1 MPGINIIGSNY
12 SGEVLEQLLVKATTG
27 NQLVAGGHIKV
38 VPHVS
43 KKCSIPRLRTGQM
56 LQKRKEMPK
65 QGDAKG
71 EFAYSEKVLEPKEI
85 MAFTVFNPRAF
96 ESVWRPFQPKG
107 NLVFAELNPTVQ
119 NQLLEEMGKAVDFEL
134 GGHFINGKYT
144 EAEGDFFDGII
155 TRIVAD
161 TDVIRP
167 NGVAAIT
174 EDNILPT
181 LKKVK
186 AAIPTTL
193 LGNKNLKIFMSR
205 RDFESY
211 DSVVTDKPYKGED
224 YTNMNPERYK
234 GIRIVVL
241 ADWPDDVIV
250 AAVASN
256 GTESNFWA
264 GVSLVDDADVIKIG
278 LLENAGEL
286 YFFKMLMKVD
296 TNIVFGEE
304 IVLWDGREE
313 AEPAIAEV

>member
-1 MPGINIIGSNY
+1 MAGINIINSNY
-12 SGEVLEQLLVKATTG
+12 SGEVLDQLLVKATTG

-38 VPHVS
+38 VPHIRM
-43 KKCSIPRLRTGQM
+43 KFSIPRLKTGQM

-71 EFAYSEKVLEPKEI
+71 EFAYSERALVPKEF

-96 ESVWRPFQPKG
+96 EHIWRPFQPKG
-107 NLVFAELNPTVQ
+107 PLVFSELNPSVQ
-119 NQLLEEMGKAVDFEL
+119 NQLLAEMGKAVDFEL
-134 GGHFINGKYT
+134 GGHFINGKYS
-144 EAEGDFFDGII
+144 EAEGDFFDGIV

-161 TDVIRP
+161 GDVIRP
-167 NGVAAIT
+167 DGVVSIT
-174 EDNILPT
+174 EENILPT

-186 AAIPTTL
+186 AAIPTTI
-193 LGNKNLKIFMSR
+193 LGNQNLKIFMSR
-205 RDFESY
+205 KDFEAY

-241 ADWPDDVIV
+241 ADWPEDVIV
-250 AAVASN
+250 AAVAST

-264 GVSLVDDADVIKIG
+264 GVDFVDDADVIKID

-286 YFFKMLMKVD
+286 YFFKMLLKAD

-304 IVLWDGREE
+304 IVLYDARDEG
-313 AEPAIAEV
+313 AI